1 MSKNE
6 EWDLVVEP
14 KKGLLNFNFKE
25 IWAYRDLILLF
36 VRRDFVSIY
45 KQTILGPLWYVI
57 QPLLLTLTYTVFF
70 GMAGSLSTGGV
81 PKFLYYLSGQVIW
94 NFFAMSF
101 TKTSTTFTA
110 NASIFGKVYFPRLVT
125 PISIIISNYI
135 AQAIQFVILI
145 GFYIAYIIKGSSFDF
160 QFAHLIGLLYIIVIS
175 SLLAF
180 GFGVI
185 ISSLTTKY
193 RDFTFVVSI
202 GIQMIMYASTV
213 IWDTF
218 DSKLD
223 PFVRK
228 LIMLNPMSSLI
239 NYFRYIFFGTGYVE
253 VKYLIYSGVVAI
265 CVTLFG
271 MMIFNRVEKSFM
283 DTV

>member
-70 GMAGSLSTGGV
+70 GMAGSLSTGGI

-125 PISIIISNYI
+125 PIAIIISNYI

-160 QFAHLIGLLYIIVIS
+160 QFAHLIGLVYIIVIS

-193 RDFTFVVSI
+193 RDFTFVV
-202 GIQMIMYASTV
+202 
-213 IWDTF
+213 
-218 DSKLD
+218 
-223 PFVRK
+223 
-228 LIMLNPMSSLI
+228 
-239 NYFRYIFFGTGYVE
+239 
-253 VKYLIYSGVVAI
+253 
-265 CVTLFG
+265 
-271 MMIFNRVEKSFM
+271 
-283 DTV
+283 